1 MQIDHEPLDD
11 RVLKI
16 NLSGRMDAAG
26 SAEIHAS
33 LAVLT
38 APPANAVIVD
48 LTKVE
53 IITSVGIR
61 TLLLNAKALK
71 SRGAR
76 MVLLNPDATVTK
88 VLAISGL
95 DRVIGVFPDLETA
108 CANLACDR
116 SSDA

>member
-53 IITSVGIR
+53 IITSAGIR
-61 TLLLNAKALK
+61 TLLVNAKALK
-71 SRGAR
+71 SRGGR

-95 DRVIGVFPDLETA
+95 DRVIGVFRDLKTA
-108 CANLACDR
+108 CADLACDR
-116 SSDA
+116 SSDS

>member
-11 RVLKI
+11 LVLKI

-26 SAEIHAS
+26 STEIHDT

-61 TLLLNAKALK
+61 TLLLNAKALQ
-71 SRGAR
+71 SRGGR
-76 MVLLNPDATVTK
+76 MVLLNPGASITK
-88 VLAISGL
+88 VLEISGI
-95 DRVIGVFPDLETA
+95 DRVIGVFRDVETA
-108 CANLACDR
+108 RANFSR
-116 SSDA
+116 NPSTDA

>member
-1 MQIDHEPLDD
+1 MQIDHEHLDD

-16 NLSGRMDAAG
+16 NLSGRMDFAG
-26 SAEIHAS
+26 STEIHDR

-48 LTKVE
+48 LSKVE

-71 SRGAR
+71 TRGGR
-76 MVLLNPDATVTK
+76 MVLLNPDANES
-88 VLAISGL
+88 AR
-95 DRVIGVFPDLETA
+95 DIG
-108 CANLACDR
+108 R
-116 SSDA
+116 R